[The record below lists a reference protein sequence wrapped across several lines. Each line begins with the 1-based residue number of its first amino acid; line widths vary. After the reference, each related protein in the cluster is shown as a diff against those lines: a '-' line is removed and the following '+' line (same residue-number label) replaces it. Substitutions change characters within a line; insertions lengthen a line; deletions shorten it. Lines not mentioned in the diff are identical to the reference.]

1 MSELAATVMESR
13 PPATYKRLMTACFVS
28 AGIALGIGTALE
40 FPLVAVGLY
49 VLGMAGGIV
58 IPSITDYT
66 LFDERDDT
74 IHQRASGVTLAV
86 FGWLAAIV
94 FPSLVVLSTTSY
106 FTWGPVTTTLS
117 LTTAVVYITYAL
129 LISYFR

>member
-1 MSELAATVMESR
+1 MSELSATVMQSR
-13 PPATYKRLMTACFVS
+13 PPETYKRLMTACFVS
-28 AGIALGIGTALE
+28 AGIALGVGTALE

-58 IPSITDYT
+58 IPYRTDYT

-74 IHQRASGVTLAV
+74 IHQRASGVTLAL

-106 FTWGPVTTTLS
+106 FEWGPVTTTLS
-117 LTTAVVYITYAL
+117 LTTAVVFITYAL